1 MFEKVG
7 RLAETAAN
15 KVSVSRRG
23 FLGRLGRGALV
34 TAGVVGGLL
43 ALSGKAQAG
52 NTLYSCSYRN
62 KRGEFKCRYTYC
74 GTYQFCGSCP
84 PMNCCQLY
92 SKTAIGTC

>member
-34 TAGVVGGLL
+34 TAGVLGGLL
-43 ALSGKAQAG
+43 AIPTDARAGRGFQDCVNQCCEANCGKG
-52 NTLYSCSYRN
+52 DKKCSCDPTGTTYSTCYYSCMI
-62 KRGEFKCRYTYC
+62 F
-74 GTYQFCGSCP
+74 
-84 PMNCCQLY
+84 
-92 SKTAIGTC
+92 